1 MPKICQNAKFV
12 WSLYCC
18 MILFDHNNDSVLNT
32 CFVFEFLSFSRE
44 GFHDFTAYL
53 LGVDSVDK
61 WVQDGWKHQDGHTDR
76 PNDKTIIRH

>member
-1 MPKICQNAKFV
+1 M
-12 WSLYCC
+12 
-18 MILFDHNNDSVLNT
+18 FDHVPYNDSVLTT

-61 WVQDGWKHQDGHTDR
+61 WVQDGRKHQDGHTDR
-76 PNDKTIIRH
+76 PKEKKKGNHATPGD